1 MTDRPSP
8 QILHLQDLREPK
20 PDRPGWSFTFGAACA
35 DAAAVCVDSQN
46 HTQPILFQIDG
57 IQTTDIL
64 IHWNVIDDTIRR
76 FNADLE
82 VATEPPPAPIVQSA
96 SASIWAISL
105 IRASSILDTIESL

>member
-96 SASIWAISL
+96 SASI
-105 IRASSILDTIESL
+105 